1 MRLCRVGLFCLPFS
15 ALLLSFILLTVS
27 ACTKQGTPEEEIR
40 KSIDLV
46 AGSVREKDVKA
57 FMDAVS
63 RDYRDPS
70 GLERRGVKGMIF
82 RQFMAPGELK
92 LFVRD
97 VAIEVV
103 EQNGTRAVVEARIFL
118 VRAGTGESIAE
129 TLPTDAEGF
138 RFRVVMGLEEGRWRA
153 RSAEWEAVGLLG
165 LI

>member
-1 MRLCRVGLFCLPFS
+1 MRLDKVALSVLLMVFVLFS
-15 ALLLSFILLTVS
+15 VS

-40 KSIDLV
+40 KSIDRV
-46 AGSVREKDVKA
+46 AVSVREKDVKA

-70 GLERRGVKGMIF
+70 GLERRGVKGIIF
-82 RQFMAPGELK
+82 RQFMTPGELK
-92 LFVRD
+92 LFIRD

-103 EQNGTRAVVEARIFL
+103 ALDGTRAVVEARVFL
-118 VRAGTGESIAE
+118 VRAGAGESIAGM
-129 TLPTDAEGF
+129 LPSDAEGF

>member
-1 MRLCRVGLFCLPFS
+1 MRLDKVGLSVLLMAFVLFS
-15 ALLLSFILLTVS
+15 FS
-27 ACTKQGTPEEEIR
+27 ACTKQGTVEEEIR
-40 KSIDLV
+40 KSIDRV
-46 AGSVREKDVKA
+46 AVSVREKDVKA
-57 FMDAVS
+57 FMGAVS

-70 GLERRGVKGMIF
+70 GLERRGVKGIIF

-92 LFVRD
+92 LFIRD

-103 EQNGTRAVVEARIFL
+103 DPDGTRAVVEARLFL
-118 VRAGTGESIAE
+118 VRAGAGESIAE
-129 TLPTDAEGF
+129 MLPSNAEGF